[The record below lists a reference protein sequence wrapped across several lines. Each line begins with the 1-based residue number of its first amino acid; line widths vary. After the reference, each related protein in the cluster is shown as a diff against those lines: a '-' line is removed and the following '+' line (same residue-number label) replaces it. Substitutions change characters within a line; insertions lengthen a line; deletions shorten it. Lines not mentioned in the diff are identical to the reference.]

1 MSKSIV
7 FKSALLLIILIAGY
21 TGLGYFWNISVA
33 GIDIVLPGLP
43 FSFDLIFLTSFY
55 FLLGSVLKQYIL
67 EFHFS
72 WCMLMVAAIIF
83 TFIHSYFDF
92 TIDLNA
98 RRYDN
103 IIVCTIA
110 SLLGIYIAVSISR
123 LFLSVPLLSKILSY
137 IGSTSLFIFIFHNY
151 IQLQTIN
158 MLKSSLS
165 GNKYLI
171 IPIIAFTS
179 FAMAVF
185 VPILFYEFARR
196 VTFIRNL
203 FLPMKFN
210 SGIKN
215 IKAETLQ

>member
-1 MSKSIV
+1 
-7 FKSALLLIILIAGY
+7 LLIILIAGY
-21 TGLGYFWNISVA
+21 TGLGYFWNISVP

-43 FSFDLIFLTSFY
+43 FSIDLIFLTSFY

-67 EFHFS
+67 DFDFN
-72 WCMLMVAAIIF
+72 WCMLMIAAIIF

-98 RRYDN
+98 RRFDN

-110 SLLGIYIAVSISR
+110 SLFGIYIAVSISM
-123 LFLSVPLLSKILSY
+123 LFLSVPLLANILSY

-165 GNKYLI
+165 GNKYIL

-179 FAMAVF
+179 FVMAVF
-185 VPILFYEFARR
+185 IPILLYEFVKR
-196 VTFIRNL
+196 VALLRNL

-210 SGIKN
+210 AGIKN
-215 IKAETLQ
+215 IKAEPLQ